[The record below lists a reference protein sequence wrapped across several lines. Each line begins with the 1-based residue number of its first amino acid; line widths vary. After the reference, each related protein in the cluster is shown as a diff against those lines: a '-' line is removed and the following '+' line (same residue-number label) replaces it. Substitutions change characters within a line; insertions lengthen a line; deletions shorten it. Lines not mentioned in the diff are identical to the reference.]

1 MATMGAKD
9 DKTVSGLL
17 FATVLII
24 VFAGMSSVALE
35 TIHCMPSAISML
47 MLFEPTIGYR
57 VFVAGDTVHDVL
69 SIPPN
74 GKASVFEAEL
84 TKELFGKANL
94 F

>member
-17 FATVLII
+17 FATVLMV
-24 VFAGMSSVALE
+24 VFAGMSSAALE
-35 TIHCMPSAISML
+35 TIHSMPSAISTL

-74 GKASVFEAEL
+74 GKASVFDPEVTEEFL
-84 TKELFGKANL
+84 GRANM